1 MERTRKTINLIL
13 GSTIVASAILV
24 LIWLSATK
32 PKPKLKPQTV
42 NIPQVEVLTITP
54 TTLSK
59 PIVGYGTVRP
69 KRQVKIIP
77 EVNGQL
83 LKVHKE
89 LAVGNTIPKGELLFE
104 IDPREYK
111 AKIDQILGEISRLE
125 AQLSL
130 HEEQS
135 RSLAERLT
143 LARQQADLAKTAFDR
158 DKELFEKGSANAP
171 ELEAS
176 EDRYLRQLNAVLG
189 YESEL
194 ASIPHLVEE
203 TKALL
208 RTKRSQLSEAEVR
221 LEKTRITCPFNARV
235 DSVSAQETQVVIAHM
250 EIATLTDLEALEV
263 AVAIDPRELRWT
275 AKEAFASALGKDLQ
289 TAPEAKVTW
298 TLHEQEFSWKGKVT
312 RLERMDKETRS
323 AYLVVEIQDVMSSL
337 NLNEGSVRPPLSV
350 GMFCRTEIPT
360 APLANALLVPRHA
373 IYDSNTVYVFQP
385 NSPGSKLGKLGIK
398 HVPVLRSIGENV
410 LVSFQSPSMD
420 ESEEPQETHCELAG
434 GDMVIVSQ
442 IPRPVAGMELQLR
455 DAPSGEQKT
464 KPIEQQVM
472 PGNSTDGGA

>member
-1 MERTRKTINLIL
+1 MERTRKTINLIC
-13 GSTIVASAILV
+13 GSVIVASAILA
-24 LIWLSATK
+24 LIWLAATK
-32 PKPKLKPQTV
+32 PKPELKPQTV
-42 NIPQVEVLTITP
+42 NIPQVEVQAVTA

-69 KRQVKIIP
+69 KRLVKIIP

-89 LAVGNTIPKGELLFE
+89 LAVGNTISKGQLLFE

-111 AKIDQILGEISRLE
+111 AKIDQIQGEISRLE
-125 AQLSL
+125 AQLAL
-130 HEEQS
+130 HEQQS
-135 RSLAERLT
+135 QSLSQRLT

-158 DKELFEKGSANAP
+158 DRELFEKGSANAP

-194 ASIPHLVEE
+194 ESIPHLMEE

-323 AYLVVEIQDVMSSL
+323 AYLVVEILDVMSSL

-360 APLANALLVPRHA
+360 APLANALLVPRHT
-373 IYDSNTVYVFQP
+373 IYESNTVYVFKP
-385 NSPGSKLGKLGIK
+385 DSPGSRLGKLEIK
-398 HVPVLRSIGENV
+398 QVPLLRSIGENV
-410 LVSFQSPSMD
+410 LVNFQSPSMEKPD
-420 ESEEPQETHCELAG
+420 AQQENKCDLVA

-442 IPRPVAGMELQLR
+442 IHRPVAGMELQLR
-455 DAPSGEQKT
+455 EAPKSEHRA
-464 KPIEQQVM
+464 KPLEQQVI
-472 PGNSTDGGA
+472 PGNSKGGGV